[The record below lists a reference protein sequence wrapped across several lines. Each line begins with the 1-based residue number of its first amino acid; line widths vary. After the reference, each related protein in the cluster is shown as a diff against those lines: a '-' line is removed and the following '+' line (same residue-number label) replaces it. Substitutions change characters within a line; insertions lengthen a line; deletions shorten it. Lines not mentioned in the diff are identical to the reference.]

1 MFQLLVV
8 NDALKAQSIVAFR
21 QLKLRERAMAAS
33 SKIRLEDLSKAIADG
48 QLKELPLVVKADVQ
62 GSVEAV
68 TDQLMKLP
76 QDKIKLRVIR
86 SGAGAITESD
96 VLLAAA
102 SDAVVIG
109 FNVRPERKAADIAE
123 RDKIELRLYTV
134 IYDAVEEMKKAME
147 GLLEPTLREV
157 RLGAA
162 EVRDTFKISKIGTIA
177 GCFVQDGR
185 VTRSAQVRLLR
196 DNVVIHTGKVSSL
209 KRFKDDASEV
219 RNGQECGIGIAGYND
234 VKPGDVIEFFTTEKV
249 KETLE

>member
-1 MFQLLVV
+1 
-8 NDALKAQSIVAFR
+8 
-21 QLKLRERAMAAS
+21 
-33 SKIRLEDLSKAIADG
+33 
-48 QLKELPLVVKADVQ
+48 
-62 GSVEAV
+62 VEAV

-86 SGAGAITESD
+86 SGAGAISEGD

-102 SDAVVIG
+102 SNAVVIG
-109 FNVRPERKAADIAE
+109 FNVRPERKAADTAE
-123 RDKIELRLYTV
+123 RDKVEIRLYTV
-134 IYDAVEEMKKAME
+134 IYDAVEDIKKAME
-147 GLLEPTLREV
+147 GLLEPTSREV

-162 EVRDTFKISKIGTIA
+162 EVRDTFKISKVGTIA
-177 GCFVQDGR
+177 GSYVTDGR
-185 VTRSAQVRLLR
+185 VNRQAMIRLLR

-219 RNGQECGIGIAGYND
+219 KAGTECGIGIAGYND